1 VDQGENR
8 NRWIIG
14 STAVLID
21 SIEELKECVGSG
33 FRGVQR
39 VLEGVT
45 VNTLIE
51 EFVNWRCISRS
62 VIAVERQRREGE
74 VVGRRVERKK
84 VRRKA
89 VRRLRFVGFSRWRV
103 DCSTDPNLV

>member
-1 VDQGENR
+1 
-8 NRWIIG
+8 
-14 STAVLID
+14 
-21 SIEELKECVGSG
+21 
-33 FRGVQR
+33 
-39 VLEGVT
+39 
-45 VNTLIE
+45 LIE

-103 DCSTDPNLV
+103 VAARTPI